1 MRRRIHAQVL
11 SHGASLRW
19 VPSAGQKKSQE
30 VIIQYTVNSQ
40 YLKALHFENFCQEM
54 REGGFLWLFFV
65 LTFENYFGEFLPG
78 VPGSGLLVWW

>member
-1 MRRRIHAQVL
+1 MLKSSRMGL
-11 SHGASLRW
+11 LGAGFLLQ
-19 VPSAGQKKSQE
+19 AKKKSQE